1 MTVITADDVRNPP
14 ENEELVGNGDN
25 QLVNNI
31 NVLNVHWFKNMVGI
45 VIVVTASI
53 LAAQYH
59 QVTLF
64 VKNLRLI
71 KLTTYGIVYKM

>member
-25 QLVNNI
+25 QLVDNI